1 MNSWCLGERKA
12 MICPSC
18 GLENTDT
25 SAYCERCGAV
35 LHLPEYALGQT
46 EYKAPP
52 PPPLNGHNKIAAPPP
67 PPSDIG
73 TIPPSPSTE
82 YEYGYEYS
90 RPSQIFAEQQIT
102 PQARIGVFSGILYFA
117 SLLLAAFGLMGIV
130 TTFGTTTRI
139 GDVALLLGIA
149 LVIVS
154 VVIFIHLRRRIV
166 RLRWWQRIVGILT
179 AAFVVFIAL
188 IIEILVSPNPLL
200 TNYFTACIIFLYG
213 LICAAIAVW

>member
-46 EYKAPP
+46 EYKA
-52 PPPLNGHNKIAAPPP
+52 P

-213 LICAAIAVW
+213 LIC

>member
-1 MNSWCLGERKA
+1 

-18 GLENTDT
+18 GFENTDT
-25 SAYCERCGAV
+25 SAYCERCRSG
-35 LHLPEYALGQT
+35 LHIPEYTLEQT

-52 PPPLNGHNKIAAPPP
+52 PPPLNGHNKIAVPPP

-73 TIPPSPSTE
+73 ITPPPPSTE
-82 YEYGYEYS
+82 YEYGYGYN
-90 RPSQIFAEQQIT
+90 RYSQIFAEQKIT

-130 TTFGTTTRI
+130 TTFGTTARI
-139 GDVALLLGIA
+139 GGIALLLGIA
-149 LVIVS
+149 AVIIGC
-154 VVIFIHLRRRIV
+154 VVFVRLRRRIV

-179 AAFVVFIAL
+179 AAFVAFIAL
-188 IIEILVSPNPLL
+188 IIEVLVSPNPLL